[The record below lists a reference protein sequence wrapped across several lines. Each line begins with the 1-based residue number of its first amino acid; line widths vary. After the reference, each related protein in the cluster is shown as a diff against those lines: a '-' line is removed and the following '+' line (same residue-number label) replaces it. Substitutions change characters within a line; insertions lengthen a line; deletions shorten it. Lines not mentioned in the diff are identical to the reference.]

1 MVAFWS
7 KNWSHEVKNKNL
19 PLAKKIKFVKFS
31 LFLHKSIVN
40 ASIWCQK
47 TSRSVCQHFW
57 MKSKSL
63 VFGGFLDLSGENGS
77 NIVNNQLTGLI
88 LLCKVFETSSQSS
101 KCLLVLPYQW
111 LVRHRQKKFHLS
123 LVFAY
128 CNKSYIKPCLR
139 CMKVFEYLKSY
150 ITNEF
155 LTLISGCPVLY
166 GNKWIA
172 NKWIKY
178 LASFKNYPC
187 LIDNNHYSIYESTQ
201 SQKH

>member
-1 MVAFWS
+1 MRS
-7 KNWSHEVKNKNL
+7 KIKICLWQ
-19 PLAKKIKFVKFS
+19 KKIKFVKFS

-111 LVRHRQKKFHLS
+111 AVRNKQNKFHWS
-123 LVFAY
+123 LVF
-128 CNKSYIKPCLR
+128 P
-139 CMKVFEYLKSY
+139 YLPWNVIVGTAVLKFCKNCWTD
-150 ITNEF
+150 ITSPMF
-155 LTLISGCPVLY
+155 
-166 GNKWIA
+166 
-172 NKWIKY
+172 
-178 LASFKNYPC
+178 FK
-187 LIDNNHYSIYESTQ
+187 YSISLDTIV
-201 SQKH
+201 SQRIIKNINGM

>member
-1 MVAFWS
+1 MRS
-7 KNWSHEVKNKNL
+7 
-19 PLAKKIKFVKFS
+19 KIKICLWQKKSNLWNFHF
-31 LFLHKSIVN
+31 FLHKSIVN

-128 CNKSYIKPCLR
+128 CMYPQHSSTYTVCSDTCALWCWGRWGRGSN
-139 CMKVFEYLKSY
+139 FELVEGEADVGSSSSEGH
-150 ITNEF
+150 T
-155 LTLISGCPVLY
+155 
-166 GNKWIA
+166 
-172 NKWIKY
+172 
-178 LASFKNYPC
+178 
-187 LIDNNHYSIYESTQ
+187 
-201 SQKH
+201 

>member
-1 MVAFWS
+1 MVAFGS

-128 CNKSYIKPCLR
+128 CTISHTLFGVDKQYPSLCKLYLPP
-139 CMKVFEYLKSY
+139 FEFT
-150 ITNEF
+150 ITF
-155 LTLISGCPVLY
+155 I
-166 GNKWIA
+166 I
-172 NKWIKY
+172 
-178 LASFKNYPC
+178 NY
-187 LIDNNHYSIYESTQ
+187 E
-201 SQKH
+201 

>member
-123 LVFAY
+123 LVFAHCTY
-128 CNKSYIKPCLR
+128 FHLWKVLKNNVFCKITSFFITTSRYFYNSQNTEPFIYI
-139 CMKVFEYLKSY
+139 
-150 ITNEF
+150 I
-155 LTLISGCPVLY
+155 
-166 GNKWIA
+166 
-172 NKWIKY
+172 
-178 LASFKNYPC
+178 
-187 LIDNNHYSIYESTQ
+187 
-201 SQKH
+201 

>member
-1 MVAFWS
+1 
-7 KNWSHEVKNKNL
+7 
-19 PLAKKIKFVKFS
+19 
-31 LFLHKSIVN
+31 
-40 ASIWCQK
+40 
-47 TSRSVCQHFW
+47 

-128 CNKSYIKPCLR
+128 CMFSEMESGVTVPFSI
-139 CMKVFEYLKSY
+139 MKDPL
-150 ITNEF
+150 
-155 LTLISGCPVLY
+155 L
-166 GNKWIA
+166 
-172 NKWIKY
+172 
-178 LASFKNYPC
+178 
-187 LIDNNHYSIYESTQ
+187 
-201 SQKH
+201 

>member
-1 MVAFWS
+1 M
-7 KNWSHEVKNKNL
+7 
-19 PLAKKIKFVKFS
+19 
-31 LFLHKSIVN
+31 HKSIVN

-128 CNKSYIKPCLR
+128 CTCFWNSKSRNSVTVILVVSVLSLDCSLDVTFQTYICCQFCNPK
-139 CMKVFEYLKSY
+139 KVAFFTLCKKKETPVELKS
-150 ITNEF
+150 
-155 LTLISGCPVLY
+155 L
-166 GNKWIA
+166 KQ
-172 NKWIKY
+172 K
-178 LASFKNYPC
+178 
-187 LIDNNHYSIYESTQ
+187 ESQ
-201 SQKH
+201 FSVQQ

>member
-1 MVAFWS
+1 MRS
-7 KNWSHEVKNKNL
+7 
-19 PLAKKIKFVKFS
+19 KIKICLWQKKSNLWNFHF
-31 LFLHKSIVN
+31 FLHKSIVN

-128 CNKSYIKPCLR
+128 CNKCIKIQIL
-139 CMKVFEYLKSY
+139 VFLMIWRNFVFHHRNDYL
-150 ITNEF
+150 
-155 LTLISGCPVLY
+155 
-166 GNKWIA
+166 
-172 NKWIKY
+172 
-178 LASFKNYPC
+178 
-187 LIDNNHYSIYESTQ
+187 
-201 SQKH
+201 

>member
-128 CNKSYIKPCLR
+128 CIFITFSDFWTRVCSCLKLV
-139 CMKVFEYLKSY
+139 C
-150 ITNEF
+150 
-155 LTLISGCPVLY
+155 CP
-166 GNKWIA
+166 
-172 NKWIKY
+172 
-178 LASFKNYPC
+178 
-187 LIDNNHYSIYESTQ
+187 ST
-201 SQKH
+201 

>member
-1 MVAFWS
+1 MRS
-7 KNWSHEVKNKNL
+7 
-19 PLAKKIKFVKFS
+19 KIKICLWQKKSNLWNFHF
-31 LFLHKSIVN
+31 FLHKSIVN

-128 CNKSYIKPCLR
+128 CTFCYIQCGNYRIFLPLRFYVKSILG
-139 CMKVFEYLKSY
+139 
-150 ITNEF
+150 
-155 LTLISGCPVLY
+155 ISEV
-166 GNKWIA
+166 
-172 NKWIKY
+172 
-178 LASFKNYPC
+178 
-187 LIDNNHYSIYESTQ
+187 
-201 SQKH
+201 QKLPF